1 MHFKKILLLK
11 AHNPSHLESAIKT
24 NVGLTKIRYGKTLIF
39 GVQMNILLLFH
50 CFCVCEG
57 LRVHQTPSDIIT
69 QPSGKPG
76 DAIQIFCTHNKTD
89 YWVMLWYQQPPGDTA
104 MKLIGYLYSK
114 DVTME
119 EPYKNNFTISGDLTG
134 NTAKKSSLIV
144 QLTGQEQNAVY
155 YCAAREAQ

>member
-1 MHFKKILLLK
+1 MFSIDQ
-11 AHNPSHLESAIKT
+11 SIT
-24 NVGLTKIRYGKTLIF
+24 N
-39 GVQMNILLLFH
+39 NIQFFFLH
-50 CFCVCEG
+50 TGVCEG
-57 LRVHQTPSDIIT
+57 LRVHQTPSDIIA

-76 DAIQIFCTHNKTD
+76 DKIQIFCTHNKTD

-119 EPYKNNFTISGDLTG
+119 ELYKNNFNISGDLTG

-144 QLTGQEQNAVY
+144 KLTGEEQNAVY